1 MNDPS
6 SRRPPSDRRPARRSL
21 VELTAVASRAVADD
35 LLAAPQSPVPD
46 RAPRRGHARQ
56 ESQPT
61 TAARHAEPE
70 TASNQADARDSS
82 AELTVRIAKDFQAR
96 ALQDFSL
103 GMNAV
108 LDYAKGFIEPR
119 AAANG
124 VSKEQSRPEHPVV
137 KGLGAAAQ
145 YRTESA
151 ALVKA
156 NVESAMDYARALA
169 RARTPA
175 EFIALSSEHARKQCE
190 FALKQTEALKS
201 LARSVRKTDP
211 AQ

>member
-1 MNDPS
+1 MSNPS
-6 SRRPPSDRRPARRSL
+6 SRRPRSDGRPARRSL
-21 VELTAVASRAVADD
+21 VELTAVASRAVTDGQ
-35 LLAAPQSPVPD
+35 LAAPPSVPD
-46 RAPRRGHARQ
+46 RAPQRGHALQ
-56 ESQPT
+56 SQPT
-61 TAARHAEPE
+61 IAARDAEPE
-70 TASNQADARDSS
+70 TASSEPNARDSG
-82 AELTVRIAKDFQAR
+82 AELTVRIAKEFQAR

-103 GMNAV
+103 SMNAV
-108 LDYAKGFIEPR
+108 LDYARGFIEPR

-124 VSKEQSRPEHPVV
+124 VSKDQSRPEHPIV

-145 YRTESA
+145 YRAESA
-151 ALVKA
+151 ELVKA

-201 LARSVRKTDP
+201 LARSVRKTDA